1 MSRSCL
7 IVQQFNGKCAS
18 RAEKAKATK
27 ITQNIKDRER
37 GGKARIVILN
47 QDEEDRDNLVDW
59 VAFWD
64 FLGGKGPISTN
75 TDDDEKAE
83 QEIGTEVRLYHVSD
97 AKGQLEINLLP
108 SPISKRQL
116 NSMDAYI
123 LDCKSEIFV
132 WIGKGATQLEKNE
145 ALAQA
150 KKFLVSH
157 QRPDW
162 TPLTRIMEGSE
173 PVLFIEKF
181 PDWPEATDARA
192 RYSQLAL
199 LSKVLSSSSSSSS
212 SSPSLYAM

>member
-1 MSRSCL
+1 M
-7 IVQQFNGKCAS
+7 
-18 RAEKAKATK
+18 
-27 ITQNIKDRER
+27 
-37 GGKARIVILN
+37 ILN
-47 QDEEDRDNLVDW
+47 QDDEDRDNLVDW

-64 FLGGKGPISTN
+64 FMGGKGPIAVAK
-75 TDDDEKAE
+75 DDDDKAE
-83 QEIGTEVRLYHVSD
+83 VEIGKEVRLYHVSD

-157 QRPDW
+157 QRPEW

-199 LSKVLSSSSSSSS
+199 LTKVLL
-212 SSPSLYAM
+212 PSRSCLSLTV